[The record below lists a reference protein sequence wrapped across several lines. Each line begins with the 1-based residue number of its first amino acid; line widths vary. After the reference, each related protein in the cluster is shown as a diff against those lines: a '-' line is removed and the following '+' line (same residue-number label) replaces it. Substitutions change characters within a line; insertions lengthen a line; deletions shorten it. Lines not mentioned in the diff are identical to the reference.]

1 MSQLR
6 IAPIVEGHGEQ
17 AAVRVLL
24 TRIWNELLGG
34 EHLDVLRPIRLPR
47 SKLVQEKELGKAI
60 DLAMLKLRA
69 AVPEGMPGMI
79 LVLLDADEDKPCL
92 LGPKLLGYALETRQ
106 DADVAC
112 VIANVEYETWFVAA
126 AESLNQYLDI
136 GDIPDAPEDLR
147 CRKGWIQKRFR
158 GPKYSETVDQPALTA
173 ALDLA
178 LCRRRSPSFDK
189 LCRELAGRLE

>member
-24 TRIWNELLGG
+24 TRIWYELLGG

-47 SKLVQEKELGKAI
+47 SKLVQERELERAV

-69 AVPEGMPGMI
+69 AVPAGTHGMVLI
-79 LVLLDADEDKPCL
+79 LLDADEDLPCL
-92 LGPKLLGYALETRQ
+92 LGPKLVGYARRSRR

-126 AESLNQYLDI
+126 AESLRQYLDV
-136 GDIPDAPEDLR
+136 DDVPDAPEELR
-147 CRKGWIQKRFR
+147 FRKGWIQERFR

-173 ALDLA
+173 SLDLA
-178 LCRRRSPSFDK
+178 LCRSRSPSFDK
-189 LCRELAGRLE
+189 LCREMAARLG